1 MRVLIFGGNGRVAKA
16 MTSLMLARSWQV
28 TSVIRNPSQEKY
40 IQSLGDNQKGTIDV
54 ISLDLKDLK
63 DSGEVRQK
71 ILDNCSP
78 DCVVF
83 AAGSFS
89 DVYSIDR
96 DAAKVIIKAS
106 TSHPAVRKFLLISFP
121 ASRRKPAPW
130 WDSRDVMEYIKEKNS
145 YPDIADA
152 KLQSDEYLIAM
163 SRKRNLQDSSG
174 FQAISL
180 RPSWLLTSPGTGKV
194 HLGKTRALGQIPIQD
209 VAAVAVG
216 LLSREDTHGWYDL
229 IQGNDGIDESIHKAV
244 RDGLNNIDGED
255 VEEMY
260 KLAD

>member
-83 AAGSFS
+83 AAG
-89 DVYSIDR
+89 
-96 DAAKVIIKAS
+96 KL
-106 TSHPAVRKFLLISFP
+106 T
-121 ASRRKPAPW
+121 RRPC
-130 WDSRDVMEYIKEKNS
+130 
-145 YPDIADA
+145 
-152 KLQSDEYLIAM
+152 Q
-163 SRKRNLQDSSG
+163 
-174 FQAISL
+174 
-180 RPSWLLTSPGTGKV
+180 
-194 HLGKTRALGQIPIQD
+194 
-209 VAAVAVG
+209 VAAIDIFSEHRV
-216 LLSREDTHGWYDL
+216 LLRRLQH
-229 IQGNDGIDESIHKAV
+229 
-244 RDGLNNIDGED
+244 
-255 VEEMY
+255 
-260 KLAD
+260 

>member
-16 MTSLMLARSWQV
+16 MTSLMLARSWKV
-28 TSVIRNPSQEKY
+28 TSVIRSPSQKKS

-54 ISLDLKDLK
+54 IMHDLKDLK
-63 DSGEVRQK
+63 DSDDVRQR
-71 ILDNCSP
+71 ILDKCRP

-89 DVYSIDR
+89 DVYGIDR
-96 DAAKVIIKAS
+96 DAAKIIIKAA
-106 TSHPAVRKFLLISFP
+106 TSHPTVRKFLLISFP

-130 WDSRDVMEYIKEKNS
+130 WDSRDVKDYTSEKNS

-152 KLQSDEYLIAM
+152 KLQSDEYLVAM
-163 SRKRNLQDSSG
+163 SRKRKLQDSSG

-180 RPSWLLTSPGTGKV
+180 RPSWLLTSPGTGRV

-229 IQGNDGIDESIHKAV
+229 VQGNDRIDEAIDKAV
-244 RDGLNNIDGED
+244 RDGINSIDGEN

-260 KLAD
+260 KVAD

>member
-1 MRVLIFGGNGRVAKA
+1 M
-16 MTSLMLARSWQV
+16 
-28 TSVIRNPSQEKY
+28 
-40 IQSLGDNQKGTIDV
+40 D
-54 ISLDLKDLK
+54 
-63 DSGEVRQK
+63 
-71 ILDNCSP
+71 
-78 DCVVF
+78 
-83 AAGSFS
+83 
-89 DVYSIDR
+89 
-96 DAAKVIIKAS
+96 
-106 TSHPAVRKFLLISFP
+106 
-121 ASRRKPAPW
+121 
-130 WDSRDVMEYIKEKNS
+130 YIKEKNS

-229 IQGNDGIDESIHKAV
+229 VQGNDGIDESIHKAV
-244 RDGLNNIDGED
+244 RDGLNSIDGED